1 MPFFKN
7 KKKLV
12 KSKFSA
18 TTATPTCTNFLQ
30 DGGIN
35 WLTNIHLD
43 QVLNYT
49 IFKKISQGFPC
60 YQIKPNILVGVA
72 GIQYTFT
79 VSHPHELCAQ

>member
-1 MPFFKN
+1 MPFSKN
-7 KKKLV
+7 KKNWLNQ
-12 KSKFSA
+12 SFQQQLQ
-18 TTATPTCTNFLQ
+18 PTCTNSLQ

-43 QVLNYT
+43 RALNYS
-49 IFKKISQGFPC
+49 IFKKISQGFPR

>member
-1 MPFFKN
+1 MPFSKN
-7 KKKLV
+7 KKNWLNQ
-12 KSKFSA
+12 SFQQQLQ
-18 TTATPTCTNFLQ
+18 PTCTNFLQ

-35 WLTNIHLD
+35 WLTNIHLGRI
-43 QVLNYT
+43 LNYS